1 MSTFRSIKVSLYENQ
16 IPPFAET
23 EMERLYGS
31 LYSSLAYFRI
41 YGGAENVSTYVTCH
55 GSDVTEIFLFR
66 FEGNKI
72 RVINEGIR
80 PSQDDL
86 ERFADYMFA
95 KFPSSNVII
104 FHALGT
110 EVHSLGW
117 PYQCAVCTDNI
128 AVTLDP
134 TVQHYLARLGSATRK
149 NIKRHK
155 SKLERMHPTFR
166 FHVQTGKE
174 VDEQDIRDIIAFNRE
189 RMTVKGKESSLDEEE
204 TQRIIRLVRERGL
217 VMQAKI
223 DGKIAGG
230 AIVLRLGDSF
240 CSLVNAHDTQYDSH
254 RLGTLCCFLTIC
266 ECIERGGKRFDL
278 MSGHYEYK
286 TSLLGEHRYL
296 YRFVAYRSRVRQ
308 MLNYHLVVHTVLSG
322 WLVFLRM
329 RMLELAHGEGK
340 ADAPLLVKMLNLMRG
355 IKGMLTLR
363 KPKHSHV
370 EQPSTSTSGTMPNE
384 EQLPL

>member
-1 MSTFRSIKVSLYENQ
+1 
-16 IPPFAET
+16 
-23 EMERLYGS
+23 MERLYGS
-31 LYSSLAYFRI
+31 LFSSLAYFRV
-41 YGGAENVSTYVTCH
+41 YGGTENFSTYVARQE
-55 GSDVTEIFLFR
+55 SDITAIFLFR
-66 FEGNKI
+66 FEGNRI

-86 ERFADYMFA
+86 EWFADYMFA
-95 KFPSSNVII
+95 KFPSSSVII

-110 EVHSLGW
+110 QVHSLDW

-128 AVTLDP
+128 SVTLDP

-166 FHVQTGKE
+166 FHVQTGKDI
-174 VDEQDIRDIIAFNRE
+174 DEHDIRDIIAFNRE
-189 RMTVKGKESSLDEEE
+189 RMITKGKESSLDEEE
-204 TQRIIRLVRERGL
+204 TQRIIRLVKGRGL

-223 DGKIAGG
+223 DGKVAGG

-240 CSLVNAHDTQYDSH
+240 CSLVNAHDPQYDHH

-266 ECIERGGKRFDL
+266 ECIERGGKRLDL

-296 YRFVAYRSRVRQ
+296 YRFVVYRSRVRQ
-308 MLNYHLVVHTVLSG
+308 MVNCRLVVHTELSG
-322 WLVFLRM
+322 WLLSLRM
-329 RMLELAHGEGK
+329 RMLELAHGDGK
-340 ADAPLLVKMLNLMRG
+340 ADAPLLVKMLDLARS

-363 KPKHSHV
+363 KTNRSHI
-370 EQPSTSTSGTMPNE
+370 EQSINSTTGSAPNE
-384 EQLPL
+384 ERLPL